1 MGKRTIRELTPKQE
15 AFVHAIISGMT
26 YPEAYIHAYPAA
38 ADWKPG
44 SVTTE
49 ANRLIRKPHVYARYQ
64 QLKEEYNE
72 RAKSHAF
79 YDRDCLLT
87 DFMFLRDESKES
99 IEQYGVKQANS
110 NAYVN
115 ALKNIGE
122 ILELYPD
129 KKLDISASVSSDFEI
144 NILGDGDEDK
154 PEAIEGTCSEVED
167 RLELDKPTIE
177 IDLVFSD
184 DEGADEDDK
193 DA

>member
-1 MGKRTIRELTPKQE
+1 MARPKNTTLRGLTPKQE
-15 AFVHAIISGMT
+15 AFVHAIVSGMT
-26 YPEAYIHAYPAA
+26 YVEAYIHAYPGSES
-38 ADWKPG
+38 WKPG
-44 SVTTE
+44 SIATE

-64 QLKEEYNE
+64 QLKDEYQE
-72 RAKSHAF
+72 KKKAEAF

-129 KKLDISASVSSDFEI
+129 KKLEVNANVSSDFEI
-144 NILGDGDEDK
+144 NIIGDDD
-154 PEAIEGTCSEVED
+154 
-167 RLELDKPTIE
+167 
-177 IDLVFSD
+177 D
-184 DEGADEDDK
+184 DEGNK
-193 DA
+193 NK